1 MTLSIIMPVLD
12 EAGQIATV
20 LDALAPMRQRGVEVV
35 VADGRSRD
43 GTPDRARQHADR
55 VVNAPRGRAI
65 QMNAGAAHA
74 KGDVFLFLH
83 ADTRLPGDADR
94 LILDS
99 LAHSQKVWGRFD
111 VRIEGGFALSIV
123 ALFMNI
129 RSRLTGIATGVQ
141 AIFVRRT
148 AFEAVGGFPQIAL
161 MEDVALSARLRHQS
175 RPLCLRPRAVTSGR
189 RWHEHG
195 ILRTI
200 LLMWRLRLA
209 FYFGADPDYLARQY
223 GYGPRDS

>member
-12 EAGQIATV
+12 EAAQIATV

-35 VADGRSRD
+35 VADGGSRD
-43 GTPDRARQHADR
+43 GTPDRARQLADR
-55 VVNAPRGRAI
+55 VVNAPRGRAV
-65 QMNAGAAHA
+65 QMNTGAAQA
-74 KGDVFLFLH
+74 EGDILLFLH
-83 ADTRLPGDADR
+83 ADTRLPDNADR
-94 LILDS
+94 LILDG

-129 RSRLTGIATGVQ
+129 RSRLTGIATGDQ
-141 AIFVRRT
+141 AIFVCRA
-148 AFEAVGGFPQIAL
+148 AFEAVGGFPLIAL

-175 RPLCLRPRAVTSGR
+175 RPLCLHPRAVTSGR